1 VTAKRIVPCINWSD
15 SAREM
20 LSQATR
26 MAEEG
31 ADEVLLLVGEEAL
44 PQTVKDAVREIA
56 SGSDIALIV
65 WSANVE
71 LLDVG
76 ADRIVIPESDSR
88 LLESI
93 SGRYGASR
101 VASLFDTQSGS
112 PVQNR
117 LFEMRESGAGEI
129 VLPQTFVKAM
139 EQKGESF
146 WDIWNLVSLPL
157 AIHVTEPTVEVCIDL
172 LSSGADAIY
181 LDGSLASSSGALSS
195 LKSRLAEAGL
205 SVRI

>member
-20 LSQATR
+20 LSQTAR
-26 MAEEG
+26 MAAEG
-31 ADEVLLLVGEEAL
+31 ADEILLLLEEDTPPL
-44 PQTVKDAVREIA
+44 TIKDAVREIT
-56 SGSDIALIV
+56 SGLDIALIV

-71 LLDVG
+71 LLDAG
-76 ADRIVIPESDSR
+76 ADRIVIPESDSI

-101 VASLFDTQSGS
+101 VASFFDTQSGS
-112 PVQNR
+112 SVQNR
-117 LFEMRESGAGEI
+117 LFDLRDSGTGEI
-129 VLPQTFVKAM
+129 VLPQALVKAM
-139 EQKGESF
+139 GQTGEAF
-146 WDIWNLVSLPL
+146 WDIWNRVSLPL

-181 LDGSLASSSGALSS
+181 LGGALVSPCGALSN

-205 SVRI
+205 SVRT